1 MNDQMLEKCRDAA
14 TGGWIAV
21 SVMSTGER
29 LAAALVCNR
38 CDWLQRMDY
47 TIPEALTRLGEWAQ
61 DVPDVASELEA
72 EGLLPMKD

>member
-14 TGGWIAV
+14 TGGWDAV

-38 CDWLQRMDY
+38 CDWLQKMDY
-47 TIPEALTRLGEWAQ
+47 TIPEAINRLGEWSQ
-61 DVPDVASELEA
+61 DVPVVATALEA
-72 EGLLPMKD
+72 EGLLPMTA

>member
-14 TGGWIAV
+14 TGGWDAV

-47 TIPEALTRLGEWAQ
+47 TIPEALTRLGEWAK
-61 DVPDVASELEA
+61 DVPDVASGLEA
-72 EGLLPMKD
+72 EGLLPMTA